1 MKTVCVV
8 VALVMLVA
16 APLTLWSAEDGA
28 AIFKAK
34 CVACHGEK
42 GEGKPAMQM
51 PAVKGTKMSAEEIVK
66 YLNEGVAGKK
76 VHNPNNKMF
85 STLNDEQKS
94 AVAAH
99 VKTLK

>member
-1 MKTVCVV
+1 MKNVCVV
-8 VALVMLVA
+8 LALVVLVA
-16 APLTLWSAEDGA
+16 APMTLWSAEDGA

-51 PAVKGTKMSAEEIVK
+51 PAVKGVTVSAEEIVK
-66 YLNEGVAGKK
+66 YLQEGVAGKK
-76 VHNPNNKMF
+76 VHKPDNKMF
-85 STLNDEQKS
+85 SSLTDEQKS
-94 AVAAH
+94 AVAAY